1 MVTCA
6 SCGAE
11 NTPGK
16 KFCTECGKPLTPV
29 CPTCGAEIAGTERF
43 CGECGTPLSGAASPA
58 AAASEPQPVAAVA
71 AERRL
76 VSVLFADLVGF
87 TSLSESRDP
96 EEVRELLS
104 RYFDTCRRL
113 VELYGGV
120 VEKFIGDAVMAV
132 WGTPVAQEDDAE
144 RAVRAALDLVAAVSA
159 LGDEVG
165 APELKARAG
174 VLTGEAAVNLAA
186 TGEGMVAGD
195 LVNTAARIQAVAE
208 PGTVL
213 VGESTRRAAEA
224 AVAFE
229 PTGEHEL
236 KGKAEPVP
244 LWRAVRVTA
253 ARGGALRSEGLE
265 APFVGRERE
274 LRLVKELFHASAEQ
288 SRAQLVQVLGIAGI
302 GKSRLAWEFFKYLDG
317 LAGNVVNAFWHRGR
331 CLAYGE
337 GVAYWA
343 LAEMVRMRAQILE
356 GEDQE
361 AAREKLA
368 ACLAEYVPDPEQRAW
383 VGPRLGNLLGLEE
396 RVDSDR
402 QDLFAAWRLFFERLA
417 DEQPVV
423 LLFEDLQWA
432 DQALLAFIEFLLEWS
447 ASQRLYVLALSRP
460 GLAEQHPDFARGV
473 RNTATLALEPL
484 SEAEMTTLLD
494 GYVPGL
500 PEELQQQVLGRAQG
514 VPLYAVETVRML
526 LDRGLLVQ
534 EGSVYRPT
542 GEIERLE
549 IPESLHALAAARLD
563 GLPVEE
569 RALVQQACVLGK
581 SFTKQALAALTGQS
595 EAELEPLLAG
605 LVRKE
610 VLSLQADPRAP
621 ERGQYGFLQELLREV
636 AYETLSRKDRK
647 TRHLAAVAALEQ
659 TYQGADEEVPE
670 VIAAHL
676 LAAAEALPDDPD
688 TPEIRQRAKAALVQ
702 AGERAAALAAPEE
715 AQHYFDQAG
724 ELAAAE
730 PTLQAELL
738 QRAGSLA
745 YQAGTMSEARQRLE
759 EAIRLHEE
767 VGDQL
772 AAARA
777 GVSLADVDV
786 SEGRLGDA
794 MHRLEQ
800 ALVTL
805 KAVGPSPELAA
816 TLAQL
821 GRMQMLRG
829 DRDAAAATL
838 EQALQLA
845 EALALEETLV
855 QALTSRATVLI
866 LGGRLVEARSLLE
879 TALARADSAGLHRAW
894 NRAVNN
900 LGVLLENSDQYA
912 DNLALQGE
920 MEARTRQRG
929 DRERLAVARIGP
941 IPSLVELGRWQEALA
956 RAAETDQLQASR
968 QALGETVSAVPVLCE
983 QGDLATAQTLL
994 HQYEYLREGEHAQ
1007 EAAAFAVVEARL
1019 LRAQDHPA
1027 EALAAAER
1035 GLAYRHEIGLTDRRT
1050 RACLVEALEA
1060 ALDLDDQAKAD
1071 ELLALADTLQPGQL
1085 TPSFQAQRHRFH
1097 ARLDARRGNHDQVDH
1112 NYQQAE
1118 TIFREHDLVFHHAA
1132 TQLEHA
1138 EWLTGQGR
1146 ADAARPLLATARET
1160 FEQLEAKPWLER
1172 LAAAEETV
1180 PAEMPA

>member
-1 MVTCA
+1 MLTCT

-11 NTPGK
+11 NTAGK
-16 KFCTECGKPLTPV
+16 KFCTECGKSLTPV
-29 CPTCGAEIAGTERF
+29 CPTCGAEIAGTEKF
-43 CGECGTPLSGAASPA
+43 CGECGALLSGAASPA
-58 AAASEPQPVAAVA
+58 APTSEPQPVAAGA

-87 TSLSESRDP
+87 TPLSESRDA

-104 RYFDTCRRL
+104 RYFDSCRRL
-113 VELYGGV
+113 IELYGGT

-144 RAVRAALDLVAAVSA
+144 RAVRAALDLVAAVTA

-165 APELKARAG
+165 ARELKARAG

-195 LVNTAARIQAVAE
+195 LVNTASRIQSAAE
-208 PGTVL
+208 PGAVL
-213 VGESTRRAAEA
+213 VGEATRRVAEA

-229 PTGEHEL
+229 PAGEHEL

-274 LRLVKELFHASAEQ
+274 LRLVKELFHASTEQ
-288 SRAQLVQVLGIAGI
+288 SRAQLVQVTGIAGI

-368 ACLAEYVPDPEQRAW
+368 SCLAEYVPDTEERAW

-432 DQALLAFIEFLLEWS
+432 DKALLAFIEFLLEWS

-460 GLAEQHPDFARGV
+460 GLAEQNPDFARGV
-473 RNTATLALEPL
+473 RNMATLALEPL
-484 SEAEMTTLLD
+484 SEAEMTGLLD

-500 PEELQQQVLGRAQG
+500 PEELKRQVLGRAQG

-526 LDRGLLVQ
+526 LDRGLLAQ

-581 SFTKQALAALTGQS
+581 SFTKQALAALTGRS
-595 EAELEPLLAG
+595 EGELEPLLVG

-659 TYQGADEEVPE
+659 TYHGADEEVPE

-676 LAAAEALPDDPD
+676 LAAAEAFPEDPD

-715 AQHYFDQAG
+715 AQHYLDQAA
-724 ELAAAE
+724 ELAAGDPA
-730 PTLQAELL
+730 LQAELL
-738 QRAGSLA
+738 QQAGSLA
-745 YQAGTMSEARQRLE
+745 YQAGRTSEARQRLE

-767 VGDQL
+767 NGDQL

-777 GVSLADVDV
+777 SIALADVDRG
-786 SEGRLGDA
+786 EGRLDDA
-794 MHRLEQ
+794 VRRFEQ

-805 KAVGPSPELAA
+805 EPAGPSPELAA

-829 DRDAAAATL
+829 DLDAATATL
-838 EQALQLA
+838 EQALHLA
-845 EALALEETLV
+845 ETLALEETLV
-855 QALTSRATVLI
+855 QALTSKAAVLI
-866 LGGRLVEARSLLE
+866 FAGRFVEARVLLE
-879 TALARADSAGLHRAW
+879 AALTRADTAGLHRAW
-894 NRAVNN
+894 DRAANN
-900 LGVLLENSDQYA
+900 LGVLLENSDQYESVV
-912 DNLALQGE
+912 ALNDE
-920 MEARTRQRG
+920 NEARAWQRG
-929 DRERLAVARIGP
+929 DRERLAAARTGV

-956 RAAETDQLQASR
+956 HAAEADQLQASPLAR
-968 QALGETVSAVPVLCE
+968 SDVASAVPVLCE
-983 QGDLATAQTLL
+983 QGDLAGAQTLL
-994 HQYEYLREGEHAQ
+994 DQYEYLRETEQAQ
-1007 EAAAFAVVEARL
+1007 YAAGFAAAEARL

-1027 EALAAAER
+1027 DALAAAER
-1035 GLAYRHEIGLTDRRT
+1035 GLAHRHEIGLTDRRT
-1050 RACLVEALEA
+1050 RTCLVEALEA
-1060 ALDLDDQAKAD
+1060 ALDLNDQAKAD

-1085 TPSFQAQRHRFH
+1085 TPSLQAQRHRFH
-1097 ARLDARRGNHDQVDH
+1097 ARLDTHRGNHNHADH

-1118 TIFREHDLVFHHAA
+1118 TIFARNALTFHHAV

-1146 ADAARPLLATARET
+1146 PDAAQPLLATARET
-1160 FEQLEAKPWLER
+1160 FEQLETKPWLER